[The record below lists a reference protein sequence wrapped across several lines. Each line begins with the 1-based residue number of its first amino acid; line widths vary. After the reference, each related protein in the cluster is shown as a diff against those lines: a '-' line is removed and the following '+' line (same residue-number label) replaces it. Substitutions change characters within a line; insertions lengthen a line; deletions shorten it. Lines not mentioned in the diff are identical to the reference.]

1 VGGTRAA
8 APVPFVWEP
17 PRARI
22 QPLKCVLLTL
32 CTHAQTQ
39 TGAASETPSSGAAGR
54 TARSPPGTG
63 PPLTGT
69 HGSRAARKHLG
80 AALRDAGCSRE
91 RRGEPGGNPGLRT
104 GQVPAARDAALSHGP
119 PCAGAAA
126 LGSSGHAASDTAQR
140 CSPQPCTRHR
150 GSCLPPPSSSS
161 WLEGEKRLPR
171 RLPPAPCRF
180 LGGVTGLPSP
190 HIGSAEGWHGNQ
202 LPKVFLM
209 LN

>member
-91 RRGEPGGNPGLRT
+91 RRGEPRGNPGLRT
-104 GQVPAARDAALSHGP
+104 GQAPAARDAALSHGP

-126 LGSSGHAASDTAQR
+126 PARAARPTPQAEPRQLRPCGIRHGPALLSPALHTAPGQ
-140 CSPQPCTRHR
+140 
-150 GSCLPPPSSSS
+150 LPSSS
-161 WLEGEKRLPR
+161 LLI
-171 RLPPAPCRF
+171 LLA
-180 LGGVTGLPSP
+180 GG
-190 HIGSAEGWHGNQ
+190 
-202 LPKVFLM
+202 
-209 LN
+209 